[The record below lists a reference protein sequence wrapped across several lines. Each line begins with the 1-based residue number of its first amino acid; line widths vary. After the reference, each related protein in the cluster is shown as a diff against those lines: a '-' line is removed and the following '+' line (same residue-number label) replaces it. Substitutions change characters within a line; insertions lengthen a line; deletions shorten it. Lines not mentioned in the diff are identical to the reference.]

1 MRIHDSLIGA
11 LLVLFGGWV
20 LFVALGFPDM
30 PGQSIGPGTF
40 PSVLGVAFLLGGL
53 CLIVAGRSRGTRR
66 LADLNPGW
74 RRAPRLLAAGLATIG
89 VLVLAL
95 SFETVG
101 FPLSATVLLY
111 ALFFLEG
118 YRGPQWLALCIAFVF
133 GMHLLMTRFL
143 LVPLP
148 AGPLESFL

>member
-11 LLVLFGGWV
+11 LFVLFGGWV

-40 PSVLGVAFLLGGL
+40 PSILGVVFLLGGAA
-53 CLIVAGRSRGTRR
+53 LIVTGRMRGERT
-66 LADLNPGW
+66 LADPNAGW
-74 RRAPRLLAAGLATIG
+74 RKPHRLMAAGLATVG
-89 VLVLAL
+89 VLAL
-95 SFETVG
+95 ALGFETVG
-101 FPLSATVLLY
+101 FPLGASILMY

-118 YRGPQWLALCIAFVF
+118 YRRPQWLALCVVF
-133 GMHLLMTRFL
+133 AVGLHVLMTRFL

-148 AGPLESFL
+148 AGLLEGIL